1 MFTRGWNS
9 ILLAAVLT
17 LAAGDALAQRK
28 WREKF
33 NCTLIPNESN
43 DGDSFHVRWNTRKY
57 LLRTLW
63 VDAPETD
70 NRFPDRVAE
79 QAAYFGISPQDAL
92 KVGKEAAK
100 FTTEWLSREPFII
113 YTQFDEARGA
123 SAMQRHYAIVKSGD
137 TYLMEALVSNG
148 LARIHGLQEMHEGGP
163 SVRTMN
169 ARLKGLENEAR
180 REKRGAWGYAA
191 PPLSRFDQL
200 NQAPE
205 IKPQSLTLSRALP
218 IYSLQDPNRLMGT
231 LAANHR
237 IEVLRAE
244 SPVMVRVRFSLE
256 DGRTIEAQV
265 RRTDLGL

>member
-1 MFTRGWNS
+1 MNTRGWFPV
-9 ILLAAVLT
+9 LLMAA
-17 LAAGDALAQRK
+17 LALSADDALAQRK
-28 WREKF
+28 WREKL
-33 NCTLIPNESN
+33 NCTLIPNEAN

-57 LLRTLW
+57 LLRSLW

-70 NRFPDRVAE
+70 NRFPERVAE
-79 QAAYFGISPQDAL
+79 QAEYFGISPQDAIR
-92 KVGKEAAK
+92 VGKDAAK
-100 FTTEWLSREPFII
+100 FTTAWLSREPFII

-123 SAMQRHYAIVKSGD
+123 SAKERHYAIIKSGD

-148 LARIHGLQEMHEGGP
+148 LARIHGLQEMHEDGP
-163 SVRTMN
+163 TARTMN

-191 PPLSRFDQL
+191 PPLSRFEQL
-200 NQAPE
+200 NQMPT
-205 IKPQSLTLSRALP
+205 IQTQTLTLARTVP
-218 IYSLQDPNRLMGT
+218 IYSLDDPNRLMGT

-244 SPVMVRVRFSLE
+244 SPVMVRVRFSLA
-256 DGRTIEAQV
+256 DGRTIEAQA